1 MFLLPCGLCCIL
13 CSTAIGEGNICQNII
28 RWSLIFYCYKSF
40 THLVISTNFVFLL
53 CYNSRKNDQN
63 GENAMLNIRLA
74 FLRIGKGWSQAEL
87 ARRIGVSASAVGMY
101 EQGRREP
108 SLSLVVQLAREFGVS
123 TDYLLTGETQQRD
136 PSATSEAPQITVR
149 VENLIRYLL
158 STAE

>member
-1 MFLLPCGLCCIL
+1 
-13 CSTAIGEGNICQNII
+13 
-28 RWSLIFYCYKSF
+28 
-40 THLVISTNFVFLL
+40 
-53 CYNSRKNDQN
+53 
-63 GENAMLNIRLA
+63 MLNIRLA

-108 SLSLVVQLAREFGVS
+108 SLSIVVQLAREFGVS

-136 PSATSEAPQITVR
+136 PSATSEAPPITVR

>member
-1 MFLLPCGLCCIL
+1 
-13 CSTAIGEGNICQNII
+13 
-28 RWSLIFYCYKSF
+28 
-40 THLVISTNFVFLL
+40 
-53 CYNSRKNDQN
+53 
-63 GENAMLNIRLA
+63 MLNIRLA
-74 FLRIGKGWSQAEL
+74 FLRIGKGWSQGEL

-123 TDYLLTGETQQRD
+123 TDYLLTGETQNGD
-136 PSATSEAPQITVR
+136 PIDALAATPITVR